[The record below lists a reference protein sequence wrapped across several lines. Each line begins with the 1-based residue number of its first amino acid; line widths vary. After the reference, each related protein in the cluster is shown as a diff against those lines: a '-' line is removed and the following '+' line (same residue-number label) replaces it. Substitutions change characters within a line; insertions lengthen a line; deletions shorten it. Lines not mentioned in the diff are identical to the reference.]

1 MPIYTTSIT
10 ANGTTTPIDYAG
22 GKGATIATGSFDN
35 GGKLQLE
42 YSLDDTNYAPVGKES
57 VLMQP
62 GGFLFELPAC
72 KLRWNCTEATTT
84 PSISASVE
92 TI

>member
-10 ANGTTTPIDYAG
+10 ANGNTTPFDFQG
-22 GKGATIATGSFDN
+22 GKAATIATGNFDN
-35 GGKLQLE
+35 GGKLQLQ

-72 KLRWNCTEATTT
+72 KMRWNLSEATTT
-84 PSISASVE
+84 VSITASVE